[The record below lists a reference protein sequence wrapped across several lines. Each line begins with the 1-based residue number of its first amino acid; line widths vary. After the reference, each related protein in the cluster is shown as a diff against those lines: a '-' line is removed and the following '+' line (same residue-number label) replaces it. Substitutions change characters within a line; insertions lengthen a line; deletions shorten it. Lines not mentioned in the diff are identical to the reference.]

1 MNSGVDIPQ
10 NIKTNVRAVL
20 LSKVGGIYLDHFLE
34 EYHNLV
40 NKPLLYQ
47 RFGFNNIEAFIR
59 SIPDAARQDLLLFWG
74 YIIL

>member
-74 YIIL
+74 YIIS